1 MEVYKKLRLK
11 EYKNKKYFEDNPT
24 YALPYPHLDD
34 YQLQKKLTLKKE
46 FSYKYDGEIKDV
58 PTHANIICK
67 HNERFELSPHQEFI
81 KRFISYQSPYNGVLL
96 YHGLGSGKTCSAIG
110 ITESIRKYSKYIHNF
125 KKIIIIASPNVQENF
140 KLQLFDPSKLV
151 KKNNN
156 WMIHGCLGNSL
167 IEELNVYQ
175 INSLTHED
183 LSQKIQRLVNGYYD
197 FTGYIEFANRIQRCI
212 TVQDGGINERVTQK
226 KLKSEF
232 EDTLIVID
240 EIHNIRLNS
249 DVKNDKKV
257 AKSLYQLVQYV
268 KYLKLVFLTGTPMYN
283 DPKEIIFVL
292 NILNMNDNRSIIGTR
307 EIFDENDDF
316 IMRGDEEIGKQLFI
330 MKANGYI
337 SYVRG
342 ENPYSFP
349 YLITPGM
356 YDDPHSIKVIG
367 IYPRYQFNTKP
378 ITQPIKYLDL
388 YVSALNETQE
398 AGYNYFLDKVSEKIK
413 DQEGFEE
420 TDSFGYG
427 IIQSPIQAL
436 NIVYPEDGSFLTGNA
451 GLKSV
456 MNYNERQNPPSKNN
470 FEYKRLKNMF
480 SYEEIGKYSHKI
492 KAILDRI
499 INSKG
504 IVLIYSG
511 YIDGGIVP
519 IALAL
524 EHIGFTR
531 YGAKSK
537 TLFKTKPYKD
547 GDYAPMKK
555 FTYSII
561 CGEKTLSPDNNEE
574 IEALTHNNI
583 NGEKIKVVMISQ
595 AGSEG
600 IDLKNIR
607 QVHILEPWYNM
618 NRIEQIIGRARR
630 NCSHKELPLEERNVE
645 AFLHCTTLNTNIES
659 MDMYLYRLS
668 EKKSIKICKVSRVLK
683 SVAVDCIL
691 NKEQQL
697 FARMNQKIK
706 LTLSDSKVIDYTV
719 KDEQFT
725 SLCDY
730 SDECEYEC
738 INTVS
743 NKDATDVST
752 YEYQFTQSN
761 KVLEKIKNLFKIKHS
776 YKRAEI
782 DKLVK
787 TKGIHIEEIERA
799 LHDLETD
806 TLVDKFGKKGT
817 IIHVLDLYFFQ
828 PIEIN
833 DTHVSMYERM
843 VPIQVKDKHFS
854 LDIEHEEI
862 EDDNEVMSVFRDKY
876 TRATEEHDQL
886 KNEDDW
892 YNFFNVGSEYLKK
905 MGVSDDELI
914 EHLIAHLCEQLP
926 FQDEII
932 LLNEAFNKDGI
943 LEKLIKDYY
952 HKFII
957 HNDKIHAI
965 YLIDVLSKDNNEH
978 ILVYDNLKWR
988 ESTYTERNIIGP
1000 SIKKKISIPKGPF
1013 FKIIGFMGLNKAS
1026 NTFEF
1031 KIRDEEDT
1039 KSTGALVENKPKP
1052 AIISLLNTT
1061 INKAGAFNKINSH
1074 SKKKNELSVIEELL
1088 LRHYD
1093 KNNTK
1098 KARCFLNKLEF
1109 YYLNKN

>member
-1 MEVYKKLRLK
+1 
-11 EYKNKKYFEDNPT
+11 
-24 YALPYPHLDD
+24 
-34 YQLQKKLTLKKE
+34 
-46 FSYKYDGEIKDV
+46 
-58 PTHANIICK
+58 
-67 HNERFELSPHQEFI
+67 
-81 KRFISYQSPYNGVLL
+81 
-96 YHGLGSGKTCSAIG
+96 
-110 ITESIRKYSKYIHNF
+110 
-125 KKIIIIASPNVQENF
+125 
-140 KLQLFDPSKLV
+140 
-151 KKNNN
+151 
-156 WMIHGCLGNSL
+156 
-167 IEELNVYQ
+167 
-175 INSLTHED
+175 
-183 LSQKIQRLVNGYYD
+183 
-197 FTGYIEFANRIQRCI
+197 
-212 TVQDGGINERVTQK
+212 
-226 KLKSEF
+226 
-232 EDTLIVID
+232 
-240 EIHNIRLNS
+240 
-249 DVKNDKKV
+249 
-257 AKSLYQLVQYV
+257 
-268 KYLKLVFLTGTPMYN
+268 
-283 DPKEIIFVL
+283 
-292 NILNMNDNRSIIGTR
+292 
-307 EIFDENDDF
+307 
-316 IMRGDEEIGKQLFI
+316 
-330 MKANGYI
+330 
-337 SYVRG
+337 
-342 ENPYSFP
+342 
-349 YLITPGM
+349 
-356 YDDPHSIKVIG
+356 
-367 IYPRYQFNTKP
+367 
-378 ITQPIKYLDL
+378 
-388 YVSALNETQE
+388 
-398 AGYNYFLDKVSEKIK
+398 VSEKIK
-413 DQEGFEE
+413 DQEGFED

-436 NIVYPEDGSFLTGNA
+436 NIVYPDDGSFLTGNA

-480 SYEEIGKYSHKI
+480 SYDEIGKYSHKI
-492 KAILDRI
+492 KAILDCI

-537 TLFKTKPYKD
+537 TLFKNKPYKD

-645 AFLHCTTLNTNIES
+645 AFLHCTSLTTNVES

-668 EKKSIKICKVSRVLK
+668 EKKSINIGKVSRVLK

-706 LTLSDSKVIDYTV
+706 LTLSDSKKIDYIV

-730 SDECEYEC
+730 SDDCEYEC

-743 NKDATDVST
+743 DKDAADIST

-782 DKLVK
+782 DRLVK
-787 TKGIHIEEIERA
+787 TRGVHIEEIERA
-799 LHDLETD
+799 LQDLEKS

-833 DTHVSMYERM
+833 DTRISMYERM
-843 VPIQVKDKHFS
+843 VPIQVKDKQFG
-854 LDIEHEEI
+854 LDLEHEEI
-862 EDDNEVMSVFRDKY
+862 EDDNEVMAVFRDKY
-876 TRATEEHDQL
+876 TRAIEEHDQL

-892 YNFFNVGSEYLKK
+892 YNFFNVGSEYLKN
-905 MGVSDDELI
+905 MGVSDAELT
-914 EHLIAHLCEQLP
+914 EHLIAHLCEQLSLA
-926 FQDEII
+926 DEII
-932 LLNEAFNKDGI
+932 ILNEVFNKDGI
-943 LEKLIKDYY
+943 LENLIKDYY
-952 HKFII
+952 HRFII
-957 HNDKIHAI
+957 HNDKIQAI
-965 YLIDVLSKDNNEH
+965 YLIDVTLKDNNEH
-978 ILVYDNLKWR
+978 ILVYDNFKWR

-1000 SIKKKISIPKGPF
+1000 SIKKKITIPKGPF
-1013 FKIIGFMGLNKAS
+1013 FRIIGFMGLNKAS

-1039 KSTGALVENKPKP
+1039 KTTGALVENKSKP